1 MSTFGQLSSSAMI
14 AQALQDGSFDRLAEM
29 LDALE
34 LQVTYTKLNQL
45 TRQI

>member
-1 MSTFGQLSSSAMI
+1 MSAFGQLDRSAVI

-34 LQVTYTKLNQL
+34 LQVT
-45 TRQI
+45 